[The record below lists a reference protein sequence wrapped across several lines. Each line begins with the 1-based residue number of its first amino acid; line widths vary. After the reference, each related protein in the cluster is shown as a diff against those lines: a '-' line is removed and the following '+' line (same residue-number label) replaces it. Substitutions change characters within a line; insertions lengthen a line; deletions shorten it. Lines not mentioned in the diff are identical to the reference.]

1 MKHVMIGV
9 GVGMKWKVQ
18 VFGQLE
24 VSSPS
29 GLRLRTRSNKFL
41 VLLAYLALS
50 SDRKAPR
57 KAVAEG
63 LFDPTEV
70 DSLANLSLLLTR
82 GQASLSSIDPLPL
95 IEATHSHVGLDSN
108 NVATDVSEFEVLVR
122 RARQEAS
129 PAAAAISWR
138 EALNVAR
145 GMPGLGLD
153 HPLLIRSI
161 DHIRE
166 QVLEALVGFVQGPL
180 GEQDADFVLEKV
192 HAFDL
197 ESVSSSLAVERLM
210 RVYAAL
216 GFKKEL
222 IALFTQFETSLDYEF
237 GESVSTRLTKLFEQL
252 LRQID
257 EPVARLGSV
266 PPKPVATF
274 GRSKLI
280 DDLGQRILGGGNATR
295 LVTLMGLSGIGKSHV
310 LRELYFEVN
319 KQVSCA
325 FFDLE
330 LVPVEAIRKCVREA
344 KPDVVFVDHIQN
356 QPHDFVTHLLSLDG
370 HVILVCASQA
380 RLGGADEFLVPVGP
394 LEGGSVSMPGAAVQL
409 LKHSIELVHGESSV
423 EHDKWDGNLLVALAT
438 KCEGI
443 PLAIEIAGRLAAS
456 IGLEATNSALA
467 ESLSALSNGRDAT
480 SRRRS
485 LAGALESSY
494 RHLGRDAR
502 RLLQMTCNA
511 HFPVHIGHLLACSGC
526 LPVDLEEAI
535 FSGLVV
541 RDGGRP
547 FVKVRAATR
556 SMIASVDAEEGALAW
571 AEFCLLSSSWFT
583 AQSKKI
589 PVDLSISDSLPLV
602 AQMVSELISR
612 KQPDPALEL
621 LASVRPWIGSA
632 KLPLD
637 LVGTATEQ
645 LLNDRAPTAPSWGEA
660 VATLGASYFHA
671 SEFRSMLMLLEDA
684 VSKQNFG
691 ALDSDLRVQL
701 QMQRGLATRALGDLE
716 SAARIYR
723 SAIALADKSVLEGT
737 LVKCYYNLG
746 TIYEHT
752 ERLQEALAAHE
763 AAADHFG
770 EDTDPR
776 VENLVNTAIG
786 RLRYRLGGDLASAS
800 FILEATLAHAKERQD
815 FRSMGE
821 TLQNLGLIAYERGLF
836 CRAALAE
843 SIGSLFLIQ
852 FGYNTH
858 FRDLAKSS
866 FVTLCAS
873 LLELGATELAGTART
888 LIDRLGEAELY
899 PPNKVIFERV
909 MAQTYRQPALKFRL
923 AQEAEVVTFLRR
935 TCQWLHAR
943 SAANGENPDLLSLL
957 LGTDWF
963 DDVDESM
970 PSSPRQA

>member
-1 MKHVMIGV
+1 
-9 GVGMKWKVQ
+9 MKWKVQ

-29 GLRLRTRSNKFL
+29 GKLLRTRSSNFL

-50 SDRKAPR
+50 SEHRAPR
-57 KAVAEG
+57 KAVAES

-82 GQASLSSIDPLPL
+82 GQASLALVDPLPL
-95 IEATHSHVGLDSN
+95 IEATHSFIGLDPR
-108 NVATDVSEFEVLVR
+108 NVITDISEFELWVR
-122 RARQEAS
+122 KARQHANPIS
-129 PAAAAISWR
+129 AAGAWR
-138 EALNVAR
+138 EALNIAR
-145 GMPGLGLD
+145 DMPVLGLD
-153 HPLLIRSI
+153 HPLLVKSI

-166 QVLEALVGFVQGPL
+166 QVIEALAGFVEGPL
-180 GEQDADFVLEKV
+180 DEQDADFVLGKV
-192 HAFDL
+192 RSFDL
-197 ESVSSSLAVERLM
+197 ENVNSSLSVERLM

-222 IALFTQFETSLDYEF
+222 IALFTQFEANLDYEF
-237 GESVSTRLTKLFEQL
+237 GESVSARLTKLFEQL
-252 LRQID
+252 LKRID
-257 EPVARLGSV
+257 EPVARFGNV
-266 PPKPVATF
+266 PAKPVITF
-274 GRSKLI
+274 GRNELV
-280 DDLGQRILGGGNATR
+280 DDLGNRLLNQVSPAR
-295 LVTLMGLSGIGKSHV
+295 LVTLMGLSGIGKSHI
-310 LRELYFEVN
+310 LRELYFRVE
-319 KQVSCA
+319 KHATCA

-330 LVPVEAIRKCVREA
+330 VAPIESVRKCVRES
-344 KPDVVFVDHIQN
+344 KPDVLLVDHLQS
-356 QPHDFVTHLLSLDG
+356 QHHDFVTQVLSLDPS
-370 HVILVCASQA
+370 VVMVCASQS
-380 RLGGADEFLVPVGP
+380 RLGSSEEFLVPVGP
-394 LEGGSVSMPGAAVQL
+394 LDNGTSSKPGPAVHL
-409 LKHSIELVHGESSV
+409 LMHNISLVHAEPSPDSGSGRGV
-423 EHDKWDGNLLVALAT
+423 LLHALAS

-443 PLAIEIAGRLAAS
+443 PLALEIAGRLAAS
-456 IGLEATNSALA
+456 IGLEATNSALT
-467 ESLSALSNGRDAT
+467 ESLSALSNGREAST
-480 SRRRS
+480 RRRS

-494 RHLGRDAR
+494 RHLSGDAR

-511 HFPVHIGHLLACSGC
+511 QFPVHIGHLLACSGC
-526 LPVDLEEAI
+526 LPADLEEAI

-541 RDGGRP
+541 RESSRP

-556 SMIASVDAEEGALAW
+556 SMIATVDFDEGTTAW
-571 AEFCLLSSSWFT
+571 SEFCRLSSSWFA
-583 AQSKKI
+583 AQSRVT
-589 PVDLSISDSLPLV
+589 PLDLSISDSLPLV
-602 AQMVSELISR
+602 AQMVSELVARSLL
-612 KQPDPALEL
+612 DPALEL

-637 LVGTATEQ
+637 LVAAVTDQ
-645 LLNDRAPTAPSWGEA
+645 LRDDPAPSAACWGEA

-671 SEFRSMLMLLEDA
+671 SEFRSMLNLLESA
-684 VSKQNFG
+684 TSKQNFG
-691 ALDSDLRVQL
+691 SLSPDLRVQI
-701 QMQRGLATRALGDLE
+701 QMQRGLATRTLGDLE

-723 SAIALADKSVLEGT
+723 TAIALADQSVSDGT

-752 ERLQEALAAHE
+752 ERLQESLAAQE

-776 VENLVNTAIG
+776 VESLVNTAIG

-821 TLQNLGLIAYERGLF
+821 TLQNLGLIAYERGLY

-873 LLELGATELAGTART
+873 LLELGAVELASTART
-888 LIDRLGEAELY
+888 LIDRLGDAELY

-909 MAQTYRQPALKFRL
+909 MSQTYRHPSLKFRL
-923 AQEAEVVTFLRR
+923 AQEGEVISFLRR

-943 SAANGENPDLLSLL
+943 SFAEAENTDLLSLID
-957 LGTDWF
+957 GVDWLEG
-963 DDVDESM
+963 DAGESE
-970 PSSPRQA
+970 PQSPREA